1 MSAASDFTH
10 LHVHSEYSLLDGLG
24 QVDPLLDEV
33 QALGMDSI
41 AITDHGAL
49 YGSVEFVQAAERRGI
64 KPIIG
69 VETYVARRGMG
80 DKEGKADQQPFHLV
94 LLATNAVGYRNLCRL
109 VTDAHLEGMY
119 YKPRIDHE
127 RLARH
132 AEGLVGLSACLNGE
146 IARSLEVDD
155 WEAARSLAGRYGEIF
170 GPDRFYLEVQ
180 DHGLPEQRRLNE
192 QLFRLAPEVGLP
204 TVLTNDLHYVRRDQQ
219 EAHDVLL
226 CIGTQSNLDTPGRM
240 RFGSGEFYVKSRE
253 EMARLFPDRPELLR
267 NTRRIAEMVDFKMPL
282 GQLRMPDIAVPAGE
296 SVESW
301 LRKQAEAGLRRRYG
315 TPDAKAVARLEYELG
330 VILKMG
336 YGAYFL
342 IVADFVGYARSQG
355 IATTCR
361 GSAPGSIVTYALGI
375 TPVDPLLYDLPFER
389 FLNEDRVTLPDIDI
403 DLEDARRDE
412 VIRYVSSK
420 YGEDRVAQ
428 IITFGTL
435 GARAALR
442 DVGRVLGKSYGE
454 ADRIAKAVP
463 EALGTTLED
472 ARRDPNF
479 LALAESP
486 EYAPLVGLAT
496 QLEGVVRNAST
507 HAAGVVI
514 SREPLVDLMALQRA
528 TTGDGVM
535 TQIAMKGVE
544 SLGLLKFDFL
554 GLANLT
560 ILRTAVERIRAS
572 KGVEVDLDAIP
583 LDDKKTFDLLA
594 SGETTGIFQLESPGM
609 RRYIKELR
617 PTSVFD
623 LAAMV
628 ALYRPGPMA
637 NIPTYI
643 RRKHGQEA
651 VTYPHPLLEPVLKR
665 THGVFVYQEDIM
677 SASVALAG
685 FSGAKADTL
694 GWAIR
699 KKKDELLQSLRSDF
713 YEGAAARGVARDVVE
728 QVFRLVEPFAD
739 YGFNKAHATCYGM
752 IAYQTAYLKAHHTV
766 DYMTSVLNAFRSKE
780 EKVAAA
786 VAECRRLGIEIL
798 PPDVERSSVD
808 FEPEGNAI
816 RFGLLGVKNVGAG
829 AAESIVAARSV
840 DGPARSLQEFCERID
855 LRLANKRVLEAL
867 AKVGALNR
875 FGHPAQILLALDET
889 IAAASGAQRERAA
902 GQVGLFDAS
911 PGLLTGVERALP
923 SAAEAPVRERL
934 RWERELMGVYLS
946 DHPMN
951 ALAAS
956 LEPYVTA
963 QAVDLADEQFRDPTV
978 VLGGLVSGI
987 RNMVT
992 KKGESMAVITL
1003 EDLTST
1009 VEVVAFPRVL
1019 ERTRNAWV
1027 EGEPVLVAGR
1037 TERRG
1042 EGWNVHV
1049 ESAILWEEAQ
1059 RLAPEELRSR
1069 LAVSASRGGW
1079 SRSSAPRVAS
1089 GPPPGLVPEL
1099 PIREPAGSEYDAPA
1113 GDPLPPPAPV
1123 AIASEPPPL
1132 DPVELPEGAVVQIR
1146 FRAGQ
1151 GLDET
1156 IRAMEIVKEELRA
1169 RPGSTRVIVFIP
1181 QEGGSRQM
1189 PMEQRAGLAWDP
1201 SFAARIRDRV
1211 GRDGV
1216 EVTFANDPQAA
1227 S

>member
-1 MSAASDFTH
+1 MSAPSDFTH
-10 LHVHSEYSLLDGLG
+10 LHVHTEYSLLDGLG
-24 QVDPLLDEV
+24 KIDALLDET
-33 QALGMDSI
+33 QKLGMDSI

-49 YGSVEFVQAAERRGI
+49 YGSVEFVQAATKRGI

-69 VETYVARRGMG
+69 VETYVARRGMA
-80 DKEGKADQQPFHLV
+80 DREGKADQQPFHLV
-94 LLATNAVGYRNLCRL
+94 LLATNDVGYKNLCRL
-109 VTDAHLEGMY
+109 VTDAHIDGMY
-119 YKPRIDHE
+119 YKPRIDLEHLS
-127 RLARH
+127 RYS
-132 AEGLVGLSACLNGE
+132 EGLVGLSGCLNGE
-146 IARSLEVDD
+146 IARALEVDD
-155 WEAARSLAGRYGEIF
+155 VEHARALAGRYGEIF
-170 GPDRFYLEVQ
+170 GKDRFFLEVQ
-180 DHGLPEQRRLNE
+180 DHGLPEQRLLNE
-192 QLFRLAPEVGLP
+192 KLFRLAPEVGLP
-204 TVLTNDLHYVRRDQQ
+204 LVLTNDLHYVRADQR

-240 RFGSGEFYVKSRE
+240 RFGSGEFYVKSRD
-253 EMARLFPDRPELLR
+253 EMARLFPDRPDLLL
-267 NTRRIAEMVDFKMPL
+267 NTRKISETVNFEMKL
-282 GQLRMPDIAVPAGE
+282 GTMRMPEIDVPSGE
-296 SVESW
+296 TVETW
-301 LRKQAEAGLRRRYG
+301 LTKEAQVGLVRRYG
-315 TPDAKAVARLEYELG
+315 TPSQQARDRLAYELG

-463 EALGTTLED
+463 EALGTTFGR
-472 ARRDPNF
+472 ARKDQNF
-479 LALAESP
+479 QVLAQSP
-486 EYAPLVGLAT
+486 EYAPMVALAE

-514 SREPLVDLMALQRA
+514 SRDPLADIMALQKA
-528 TTGDGVM
+528 TNSDGKM

-560 ILRTAVERIRAS
+560 ILRTAVDRIKAAR
-572 KGVEVDLDAIP
+572 GIEIDLDRIP
-583 LDDKKTFDLLA
+583 LDDKKTFELLA

-617 PTSVFD
+617 PTSVDD

-651 VTYPHPLLEPVLKR
+651 VTYLHPLLEPFLKR
-665 THGVFVYQEDIM
+665 TYGVFVYQEDIM
-677 SASVALAG
+677 AAAKALGG

-694 GWAIR
+694 GYAVR
-699 KKKDELLQSLRSDF
+699 KKKEDLLQSLRPEFFES
-713 YEGAAARGVARDVVE
+713 AAARGVESSVIE
-728 QVFRLVEPFAD
+728 EVFKSFEPFAD
-739 YGFNKAHATCYGM
+739 YGFNKAHATCYGL
-752 IAYQTAYLKAHHTV
+752 IAYQTAYLKANYTV

-786 VAECRRLGIEIL
+786 VSECRRLGIAIL
-798 PPDVERSSVD
+798 PPDVDHSVLD
-808 FEPEGNAI
+808 FEPEGDAI

-829 AAESIVAARSV
+829 AAQSIVAARSMG
-840 DGPARSLQEFCERID
+840 DTPQTLQELFERID
-855 LRLANKRVLEAL
+855 LRLANKRVFEAL

-875 FGHPAQILLALDET
+875 FGHPAQILAGLDDALAAGSST
-889 IAAASGAQRERAA
+889 QRERAA
-902 GQVGLFDAS
+902 GQVGLFDAE
-911 PGLLTGVERALP
+911 PDLLAGAVRPLP
-923 SAAEAPVRERL
+923 SIAEAPVRERL
-934 RWERELMGVYLS
+934 RWERDLMGVYLS

-951 ALAAS
+951 ALAPQLA
-956 LEPYVTA
+956 PYVTTSIA
-963 QAVDLADEQFRDPTV
+963 GIGEEELGEVVV

-992 KKGESMAVITL
+992 KKGESMAIVTL
-1003 EDLTST
+1003 EDLTGSI
-1009 VEVVAFPRVL
+1009 EAVVFPKTL
-1019 ERTRNAWV
+1019 EATRTAWT
-1027 EGEPVLVAGR
+1027 EGEGVLVSAR
-1037 TERRG
+1037 AERRG
-1042 EGWNVHV
+1042 DGWNVIV
-1049 ESAILWEEAQ
+1049 EGVLAWEEGQ
-1059 RLAPEELRSR
+1059 RLAADEIR
-1069 LAVSASRGGW
+1069 A
-1079 SRSSAPRVAS
+1079 RVAVKS
-1089 GPPPGLVPEL
+1089 TRNPYARRAPVTPPGQPPRGMMPEGLLPATPPAEYEEAARGDSLREDAAPSQPIEL
-1099 PIREPAGSEYDAPA
+1099 PAD
-1113 GDPLPPPAPV
+1113 
-1123 AIASEPPPL
+1123 
-1132 DPVELPEGAVVQIR
+1132 AVVHIR
-1146 FRAGQ
+1146 FKAQQ
-1151 GLDET
+1151 GLDSML
-1156 IRAMEIVKEELRA
+1156 RAMQIVREELRA
-1169 RPGSTRVIVFIP
+1169 RPGSTRVVVHVP
-1181 QEGGSRQM
+1181 QESGTQLL
-1189 PMEQRAGLAWDP
+1189 PMEQRNGVAWDP
-1201 SFAARIRDRV
+1201 SFASRLHDRV
-1211 GRDGV
+1211 GRGIFDL
-1216 EVTFANDPQAA
+1216 EVIPGNSTAE
-1227 S
+1227 